1 MAAFRRALAGMIIGM
16 VVAFLIFPNP
26 AKAENPQV
34 GDQVSVQGTDG
45 TGVRMRSGIWAREV
59 RNLPEG
65 TVGTVIDEASDP
77 DGSAWYEV
85 QVGDQDGWVYGTYL
99 QQISED
105 EMDRRDAT
113 NRGGIRSTAADLALQ
128 YVGYP
133 YVWGGNSPG
142 AGFDCSGFV
151 NYVFKT
157 MGTTIPRD
165 YWGMMSLGVPV
176 AKDQLLPGDLLF
188 FVNTYT
194 TGLSH
199 VGIYVGN
206 GEFVHAIDERSGV
219 QISSLWTSYYIPRYY
234 AARRIQ

>member
-1 MAAFRRALAGMIIGM
+1 MANFRWGLAGMIVGM
-16 VVAFLIFPNP
+16 LAASLIFPNP

-45 TGVRMRSGIWAREV
+45 TGVRMRSGIWAGEV

-65 TVGTVIDEASDP
+65 TVATVVDEGSDS
-77 DGSAWYEV
+77 DGSPWYEV
-85 QVGDQDGWVYGTYL
+85 QVGGQNGWVYGTYI

-105 EMDRRDAT
+105 EIDRRDASS
-113 NRGGIRSTAADLALQ
+113 RGGIRSTAADIGVQ
-128 YVGYP
+128 YVDYP
-133 YVWGGNSPG
+133 YRWGGTSP
-142 AGFDCSGFV
+142 ATGFDCSGFA
-151 NYVFKT
+151 YFVFKT
-157 MGTTIPRD
+157 MGVTIPRD
-165 YWGMMSLGVPV
+165 YWGMLSLGAPV
-176 AKDQLLPGDLLF
+176 SKDQLLPGDLVF

-206 GEFVHAIDERSGV
+206 GDFVHAVDERRGV
-219 QISSLWTSYYIPRYY
+219 QISSLWSSYYLSRYY